1 MISLQSYVRRGQF
14 ALRRWTLDPR
24 IHNLA
29 RCSAYVLA
37 GFVLSAAS
45 LGNVAMP
52 LALGLVCA
60 CSGWGALLATLG
72 GCLGYRVFWGQAA
85 AQPMVWLILGG
96 IAAVLLND
104 RKLTRQAPLLMPM
117 LSAFIVS
124 AAGLI
129 YQVYF
134 QDATPI
140 GLYLLRTALAGTG
153 TWLLTRVLR
162 ERNPILDWLACS
174 MGVLALAQLLP
185 FSYLGLGYIA
195 AGALAIAGSFPA
207 AALSGLALDLAGITP
222 VPMTAVLCVSYLPR
236 LLPRYPALMR
246 RVTPALMYA
255 VIMGLTGHWDLQPF
269 LPLLLGGF
277 LGVYLPGPGKA
288 THRRGET
295 GVAQV
300 RLEVAAGVLA
310 QTQQLLLEV
319 PEFPVDEDALVTR
332 AAEQACTGCNC
343 RKNCKDAARIAQLP
357 GALLHKALLTSEEL
371 PIRCRKSGRFLA
383 QLHRSQEQLRSIRAD
398 RERQREYRAAV
409 VQQYGF
415 LADFLRELSDQL
427 ARRTNSLIAIY
438 EPRIT
443 IHANRREADNGDRC
457 LKFPG
462 VSCKYYVVLCD
473 GMGTGLGA
481 VQEGRSAGNLLRRLL
496 TAGYPAEHAL
506 RTLNSLC
513 ALRSRAGAV
522 TVDLLELHLDSGSAT
537 IYKWGAPVSYL
548 LSTHTVEKL
557 GCAGPPPGLSITD
570 HQESCHKLTLRR
582 KERLLLVSDGIGQEE
597 GYQCCLKGL
606 SLSPGDLAAQLLTC
620 AQIGSRDDATIVSVS
635 LESKS

>member
-1 MISLQSYVRRGQF
+1 MISLQAYVRRGQF

-24 IHNLA
+24 LHALA

-37 GFVLSAAS
+37 GFLLSAAS
-45 LGNVAMP
+45 LGNVSMP
-52 LALGLVCA
+52 LTLGLVCA
-60 CSGWGALLATLG
+60 CSGWGALLAALG
-72 GCLGYRVFWGQAA
+72 GCVGYRVFWGQAA
-85 AQPMVWLILGG
+85 AQPVAWLILGG

-117 LSAFIVS
+117 LASFIVS

-134 QDATPI
+134 QDATPV
-140 GLYLLRTALAGTG
+140 GLYLLRIALAGAS

-162 ERNPILDWLACS
+162 ERNPILDWLACGV
-174 MGVLALAQLLP
+174 GVLALAQILP

-236 LLPRYPALMR
+236 LLPRYPMLMR
-246 RVTPALMYA
+246 RLTPATMYA

-269 LPLLLGGF
+269 LPLLIGGF
-277 LGVYLPGPGKA
+277 LGAYLPAPGKA

-319 PEFPVDEDALVTR
+319 PEIPVDEDALVTR
-332 AAEQACTGCNC
+332 AAEQACSGCNC
-343 RKNCKDAARIAQLP
+343 RKHCKDAARIAQLP
-357 GALLHKALLTSEEL
+357 GTLLHKALLTPEEL

-398 RERQREYRAAV
+398 RERQKEYRAAV

-415 LADFLRELSDQL
+415 LSDFLRELSDQL
-427 ARRTNSLIAIY
+427 ARRTDALAAVY
-438 EPRIT
+438 QPRIT
-443 IHANRREADNGDRC
+443 VHANRREADNGDRC

-462 VSCKYYVVLCD
+462 VLCKYYVVLCD

-481 VQEGRSAGNLLRRLL
+481 VQEGRSAGNLLRKLL

-522 TVDLLELHLDSGSAT
+522 TVDLLELRLDSGSAT

-557 GCAGPPPGLSITD
+557 GCAGPPPGLSVTD

-582 KERLLLVSDGIGQEE
+582 QERLLMVSDGIGPEE

-606 SLSPGDLAAQLLTC
+606 SLSPGDLAAQLLAC
-620 AQIGSRDDATIVSVS
+620 AQIGTRDDATVICVN
-635 LESKS
+635 LEPL